1 MFDFYTNCKME
12 FYEVLEKRRTYRD
25 FSDREVSDEV
35 LKRVIN
41 AAFKAPTNDHLRQFE
56 FVVVRGRENISK
68 LIAPLARNMDRFK
81 KLVAEVDESGDK
93 DKMAMFADALPKQ
106 QKMLMES
113 GLLIIPFF
121 RQLTCPLLK
130 PAEQSSLNY
139 FASAWCAVEN
149 MLLAATAEGLGAVF
163 HIPVA
168 DEVEKIKELVHAPEG
183 YEFTCLLTIGY
194 PAEGAFLPKQKVINI
209 EERLHWITDVTLNWK

>member
-1 MFDFYTNCKME
+1 MD

-25 FSDREVSDEV
+25 FSDREVSNEI
-35 LKRVIN
+35 LERVIG
-41 AAFKAPTNDHLRQFE
+41 AAFKAPTNDHLRQLE
-56 FVVVRGRENISK
+56 FVVVRDRENIAK
-68 LIAPLARNMDRFK
+68 VIATLAKNMAAFK
-81 KLVAEVDESGDK
+81 ELVAEVDESDDK

-106 QKMLMES
+106 QRMLIQS

-121 RQLTCPLLK
+121 RQLTWPLLK

-149 MLLAATAEGLGAVF
+149 MLLAATAEGLGTVF

-168 DEVEKIKELVHAPEG
+168 DEVEKIKEIVGAPED
-183 YEFTCLLTIGY
+183 YEFTCLLTMGY
-194 PAEGAFLPKQKVINI
+194 PAENAFLPKQKEINVEKRI
-209 EERLHWITDVTLNWK
+209 HTNLW